1 MERRVLG
8 RGHRPLASLVLA
20 VAVLIPLL
28 GAKTPAHASVRA
40 AGQLVPPH
48 GVLLGAYVDP
58 NGRWTGNTDA
68 ENEVAA
74 FERMLGRRLSID
86 QHYYSWTNTFPSGL
100 EQWDLSKGRTP
111 LISWDGTNLD
121 AILNGTYDAMITAR
135 AQGVKALGAPVFL
148 RWCWEMN
155 GEWSGC
161 GGASNNSPGKTDGP
175 AKFVAAWRH
184 IHDIFQKVGATNT
197 TWVWSPNDRDIPS
210 VSWNH
215 WKNYYPGSAYV
226 DWVGIDGYNWGDTQS
241 WSSWSSF
248 PTLFADVYRD
258 YVATKPIMIAETAS
272 AEQGGSKASWITST
286 ATALKKQFPGIAALV
301 WFDVN
306 KEADWRPDSSAP
318 SLKAF
323 RQMAKDSYFGGR
335 YQVHSVGRLHVSR
348 IAAFG
353 VYPRPVRRSTGV
365 RVRLG
370 VAAHVA
376 ITVRRSATG
385 AVVRHLRPGSAT
397 MGRGPHV
404 IRWQRRNDQGRLVR
418 PGRYRIQIAAWGSG
432 WKQGR
437 SKVVRAVRIR

>member
-1 MERRVLG
+1 VFG
-8 RGHRPLASLVLA
+8 WGHRRLAPLVLA

-28 GAKTPAHASVRA
+28 GAKTPAHASVRP
-40 AGQLVPPH
+40 AGQLVPAQ

-58 NGRWTGNTDA
+58 NGRWTGNTAA
-68 ENEVAA
+68 ENEVTA
-74 FERMLGRRLSID
+74 FEKMLGRKLSID

-121 AILNGTYDAMITAR
+121 AILNGQYDAMITAR

-161 GGASNNSPGKTDGP
+161 GGANNNSPGKTDGP
-175 AKFVAAWRH
+175 AKFVRAWRH

-197 TWVWSPNDRDIPS
+197 TWVWSPNDRDVPS

-215 WKNYYPGSAYV
+215 WKNYYPGEAYV

-248 PTLFADVYRD
+248 PTLFAAVYRD
-258 YVATKPIMIAETAS
+258 YAPSKPIMIAETAS

-286 ATALKKQFPGIAALV
+286 GATLKKQFPGIAALV

-323 RQMAKDSYFGGR
+323 RGLARDPYFGGQ
-335 YQVHSVGRLHVSR
+335 YQVRSAGTLHPNR
-348 IAAFG
+348 ISGFA
-353 VYPRPVRRSTGV
+353 VYPRPVVRSTSV
-365 RVRLG
+365 HVKLAA
-370 VAAHVA
+370 AAHVA
-376 ITVRRSATG
+376 ITVRRSSTG
-385 AVVRHLRPGSAT
+385 AAVRHLRSGGIMGS
-397 MGRGPHV
+397 GRHV
-404 IRWQRRNDQGRLVR
+404 IRWQRRNDQGHLV
-418 PGRYRIQIAAWGSG
+418 PAGRYRVQVVVWGSG

-437 SKVVRAVRIR
+437 AQHLHAVRIR